1 MPSSTYGPA
10 RALSSWTTT
19 FSQRLLVPLLLI
31 SVGALAPGAALACAC
46 GCGVFDIGMGA
57 MFPDGPGGTVY
68 AEADFMDQNR
78 NWSGTSSSPADAN
91 EDRRIR
97 TLFYTLGGQYL
108 FNRSWGVS
116 VDLPYWDRRF
126 TTTDENGAAVT
137 FQHAAVGDVRIR
149 GIYTGFSADLS
160 TGLTFGL
167 KLPTGDSTYA
177 NFDPDTEIGTGSTDL
192 LLGAYHLGRLT
203 EDGRWGY
210 FLRGQWQQPLASKAV
225 YRPGAELVGV
235 LGTYF
240 GGWTLGPS
248 SRITP
253 VMQLT
258 AAYRGHD
265 GGTLGHP
272 DMSGYTRLIVQPG
285 VELSIDR
292 VRFYAEAGYAVHNN
306 MVGQQLVAR
315 ELYKLSV
322 SYAF

>member
-1 MPSSTYGPA
+1 MSGLHSGPSRVGPSSTTAVGRRLPA
-10 RALSSWTTT
+10 L
-19 FSQRLLVPLLLI
+19 LLLI
-31 SVGALAPGAALACAC
+31 AAGAFAPGQARACAC

-78 NWSGTSSSPADAN
+78 NWSGTSASPPEAN

-97 TLFYTLGGQYL
+97 TLFYTVGAQYL

-126 TTTDENGAAVT
+126 TTTDEDGAAAT
-137 FQHAAVGDVRIR
+137 FQHGAAGDVRLR

-192 LLGAYHLGRLT
+192 LLGAYHLGRLS
-203 EDGRWGY
+203 EDGRWSY
-210 FLRGQWQQPLASKAV
+210 FVRGQWQQPLASKAV
-225 YRPGAELVGV
+225 YRPGEELVGV
-235 LGTYF
+235 VGGYF
-240 GGWTLGPS
+240 GGWNLGPS

-253 VMQLT
+253 VMQVT
-258 AAYRGHD
+258 VAYHGHD
-265 GGTLGHP
+265 GGELGHP
-272 DMSGYTRLIVQPG
+272 DMSGYTRVIVQPG
-285 VELSIDR
+285 VELTLDR
-292 VRFYAEAGYAVHNN
+292 VRLYAEAGVAVHNN